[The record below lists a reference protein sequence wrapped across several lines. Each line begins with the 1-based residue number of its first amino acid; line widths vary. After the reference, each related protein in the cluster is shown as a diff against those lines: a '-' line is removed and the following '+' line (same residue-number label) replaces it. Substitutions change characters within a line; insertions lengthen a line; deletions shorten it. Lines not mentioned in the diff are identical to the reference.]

1 MQKNKSFLV
10 LAMAIGCALSLASCT
25 PKSNNTPAEKPQ
37 GVLSDAQKK
46 AMEDAKKTE
55 EVLKEANEKRMKDAE

>member
-1 MQKNKSFLV
+1 MQKTNSFFV
-10 LAMAIGCALSLASCT
+10 RAVIIGCTLSLASCS
-25 PKSNNTPAEKPQ
+25 PKNNNTPAEKPQ

-55 EVLKEANEKRMKDAE
+55 DVLKEANDKRMKEAE